1 VPLLSIESLRVHY
14 EKAEVLRDVSFFVE
28 QGEIVGIIGPNGA
41 GKSTI
46 LRAISGIKRPTSGR
60 IFMEGK
66 RIEGMPPHEV
76 VKLGVVHVP
85 EGRMIFSAMTVE
97 ENLLMGAY
105 LNKDKGRRKSNM
117 ERVFSHFPILRER
130 RRQRAGQLSGG
141 EQQMLAIGRALMTE
155 PRLLLMDEPSMG
167 LSPILVQELSRIIKA
182 INDEGITIVLVEQNA
197 RVVFGLARRAYI
209 LEVGS
214 IVLEGS
220 TVELARNEWVK
231 KAYLG
236 R

>member
-1 VPLLSIESLRVHY
+1 
-14 EKAEVLRDVSFFVE
+14 
-28 QGEIVGIIGPNGA
+28 
-41 GKSTI
+41 
-46 LRAISGIKRPTSGR
+46 
-60 IFMEGK
+60 
-66 RIEGMPPHEV
+66 
-76 VKLGVVHVP
+76 
-85 EGRMIFSAMTVE
+85 
-97 ENLLMGAY
+97 
-105 LNKDKGRRKSNM
+105 
-117 ERVFSHFPILRER
+117 
-130 RRQRAGQLSGG
+130 
-141 EQQMLAIGRALMTE
+141 MLAIGRALMTE